1 MSKPHRRGSVATRR
15 AILDSARTAFVGS
28 GYDGAGVREI
38 AAGAGVTAMM
48 VNRYFGSKE
57 TLFAEV
63 VAEIMAGPRVL
74 TDELMA
80 RDDAGLRL
88 AQAVVDMTGRSATP
102 LDGFLIMARSASSP
116 RAAEIARVEIERHH
130 QKTVVEALGGPDGAT
145 RAALILSLVA
155 GVQVMRQGLGL
166 TALTE
171 ADPEV
176 LTGLLGRQFQDL
188 IRPRP

>member
-1 MSKPHRRGSVATRR
+1 MLKPHRRDSAATRR
-15 AILDSARTAFVGS
+15 AILDSARTAFVDA

-116 RAAEIARVEIERHH
+116 RAAEIARVEIARHH
-130 QKTVVEALGGPDGAT
+130 QKTVAQALGGPDGAT

-171 ADPEV
+171 ADPEA
-176 LTGLLGRQFQDL
+176 LTRLLGRQFQDL
-188 IRPRP
+188 IRSLP

>member
-1 MSKPHRRGSVATRR
+1 MPKPRRRDAAATRQ
-15 AILDSARTAFVGS
+15 AILASARAAFVAS

-38 AAGAGVTAMM
+38 ASGAGVTAMM

-57 TLFAEV
+57 ALFAEV
-63 VAEIMAGPRVL
+63 VAGIMTGPRVL
-74 TDELMA
+74 TDDLMA
-80 RDDAGLRL
+80 RPDAGLLL

-130 QKTVVEALGGPDGAT
+130 QKTVAAALDGPDAAL

-155 GVQVMRQGLGL
+155 GVQTMRQGLGL

-171 ADPEV
+171 ADPDA
-176 LTGLLGRQFQDL
+176 LTRQLGRLLQEL
-188 IRPRP
+188 IRPKA